1 MKKPVIARACFQ
13 PAKETVLKRILRRC
27 GAYYHSADL
36 FYQELWKQRLANIGF
51 CVLSIERLPYHPVW
65 AIRLRGTL
73 AAQAYLLLSKPV
85 SAKLANSDELMLKQL
100 KAEIRQIAIELGAPI
115 KSDCYGV
122 VRTGTYLRV
131 SFIWPLG
138 KPGLWLKPDEKPDAF
153 SFLIR
158 PWLRKN
164 RN

>member
-1 MKKPVIARACFQ
+1 MLKKV
-13 PAKETVLKRILRRC
+13 LRRC

-36 FYQELWKQRLANIGF
+36 FYQELWKQRLVNIGMR
-51 CVLSIERLPYHPVW
+51 VLSVERLPYHPVW
-65 AIRLRGTL
+65 YLRLCGSLRPQT
-73 AAQAYLLLSKPV
+73 YLLVSKPVPAKLVWAEDLLSK
-85 SAKLANSDELMLKQL
+85 QL
-100 KAEIRQIAIELGAPI
+100 ESEIHDMARDMGPPI
-115 KSDCYGV
+115 RRDCLSV
-122 VRTGTYLRV
+122 LRTGNYFRV

-138 KPGLWLKPDEKPDAF
+138 QPGLWLKPEKKPEAF